1 MSENTLYQFGTL
13 SSLLAGAM
21 DGGKTIFGQTIN

>member
-13 SSLLAGAM
+13 SSLLPVRWMAA
-21 DGGKTIFGQTIN
+21 KQSTTY